1 MSDIMKELINK
12 LPPGQRD
19 VVNLRLYG
27 GSGSN
32 KSMRYCEIAAALGI
46 SERAARKR
54 FGRAIRQLRLKCEC
68 DISKL

>member
-1 MSDIMKELINK
+1 MGDIMQELISK

-32 KSMRYCEIAAALGI
+32 KSMRYCEIAASLGI
-46 SERAARKR
+46 SEQAAKDR
-54 FGRAIRQLRLKCEC
+54 FRRAIRNMRCSGVLL
-68 DISKL
+68 